1 MPLTLRHVFL
11 LATLVLPLAASNASY
26 AALPTEVNGQPLPS
40 LSNMLEQVTPAVVNI
55 TTEGHQQANA
65 TDPFLNDPF
74 FKRFFGDSA
83 NNNNGERAITGTGSG
98 VIIHAQR
105 GHVLTNFHVIESS
118 DRIFVTLNDGR
129 KYQAKIVGTDSRAD
143 LAVLQINADHLSAM
157 RFGDSDR
164 LKVGDFVVAIGNPY
178 GIGQTVTSG
187 IISALHRNP
196 GISEYENFIQT
207 DAPINLGNSGGPLV
221 NLRGELIGINTAIL
235 GDQAGGNLG
244 IGFAVPI
251 NTAAG
256 VITQIIQFGKVERG
270 QLGLEV
276 QDIDTE
282 TARRFQLNPN
292 GGALIN
298 KVLAGSAAEE
308 AGIRPGEIIIG
319 LDDMPVS
326 NAVDVKNFIGNLRVG
341 AKVNI
346 RLLQDGKPHQVTVV
360 IGTPPKNSARTATE
374 TPLQSAASQPFW
386 EKNLR

>member
-1 MPLTLRHVFL
+1 MPAMMRNLLL
-11 LATLVLPLAASNASY
+11 LAVLALPITLLNTAD

-40 LSNMLEQVTPAVVNI
+40 LSGMLEKVTPAVVNI
-55 TTEGHQQANA
+55 STEGRQAVN
-65 TDPFLNDPF
+65 DPILNDPF
-74 FKRFFGDSA
+74 FKRFFGDA
-83 NNNNGERAITGTGSG
+83 PATTGERSITGTGSG

-105 GHVLTNFHVIESS
+105 GHILTNFHVIESS
-118 DRIFVTLNDGR
+118 ERIFVTLNDGR

-143 LAVLQINADHLSAM
+143 LAVLQIQADHLVAM

-164 LKVGDFVVAIGNPY
+164 LRVGDFVVAIGNPY

-256 VITQIIQFGKVERG
+256 VITQIVQYGKVERG
-270 QLGLEV
+270 QLGIEV
-276 QDIDTE
+276 QDIDLE
-282 TARRFQLNPN
+282 MARRYDLSPK
-292 GGALIN
+292 GGALIS
-298 KVLAGSAAEE
+298 KVLPNSAAEQ
-308 AGIRPGEIIIG
+308 AGIQVGDIIVRLNDTPIT
-319 LDDMPVS
+319 S
-326 NAVDVKNFIGNLRVG
+326 AVDVKNMIGNLRVG
-341 AKVNI
+341 TEVHI
-346 RLLQDGKPHQVTVV
+346 SLLRAGKARDIMVM
-360 IGTPPKNSARTATE
+360 IGALNNGALPPNLANQ
-374 TPLQSAASQPFW
+374 PLQSAAADKPFW
-386 EKNLR
+386 EKGLR